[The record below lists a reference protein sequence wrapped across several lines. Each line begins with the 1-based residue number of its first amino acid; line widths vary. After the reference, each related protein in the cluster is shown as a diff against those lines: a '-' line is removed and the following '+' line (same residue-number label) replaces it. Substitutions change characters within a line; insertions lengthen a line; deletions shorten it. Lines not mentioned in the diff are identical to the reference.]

1 MSVVSRLVSLARP
14 RGAVL
19 ISSLPLVGY
28 GFGLWE
34 RGSDIAPWYALPTVL
49 GLVGVWVIGHAGAM
63 WLNAELDR
71 DEGAVLFGEPV
82 VVPRGTAALGYAALA
97 VSVSLAFLLSPIVGG
112 CAVANAVLSVL
123 YSHPGVALKGH
134 PFGGP
139 LVNGAGYGTLSPIAG
154 WAVSGTP
161 FTWRTAL
168 VVGLGA
174 FFVLGVYFSAQAFQQ
189 AEDGARGYRTLVVT
203 HGPRATLVA
212 ARACL
217 LVSSLGMSAAAL
229 WGAFPRVAFV
239 SIPVWLLA
247 DRHLVRWR
255 DKGDGGTGQDSAR
268 LVGWLALG
276 ILVGIVAVYVD
287 HFVAMSRGAPLGG
300 CGTAIVPDALVELC
314 ARRFPPAGLN

>member
-1 MSVVSRLVSLARP
+1 M
-14 RGAVL
+14 
-19 ISSLPLVGY
+19 
-28 GFGLWE
+28 
-34 RGSDIAPWYALPTVL
+34 
-49 GLVGVWVIGHAGAM
+49 
-63 WLNAELDR
+63 
-71 DEGAVLFGEPV
+71 
-82 VVPRGTAALGYAALA
+82 
-97 VSVSLAFLLSPIVGG
+97 
-112 CAVANAVLSVL
+112 
-123 YSHPGVALKGH
+123 
-134 PFGGP
+134 
-139 LVNGAGYGTLSPIAG
+139 
-154 WAVSGTP
+154 
-161 FTWRTAL
+161 
-168 VVGLGA
+168 
-174 FFVLGVYFSAQAFQQ
+174 
-189 AEDGARGYRTLVVT
+189 VVT